1 MRYLITALVFA
12 AIVSALPP
20 SAQCRQNH
28 FRVGGSCLYLVKSN
42 TRDILGTGW
51 AVTGE
56 YSMTDLLSADEMIDG
71 GDISV
76 CVSYKRFDNDLPAAR
91 YTVDYSTFA
100 LKWRGGK
107 GAQPDCEGLY
117 GGIGLGA
124 ALIRTQPSLNL
135 TSNVSS
141 TCKLEYTVCGGAN
154 FSRHAYA
161 EISFS
166 RIPDIAEY
174 SLEHVW
180 LTIGARF

>member
-1 MRYLITALVFA
+1 MRHLVTALVFA
-12 AIVSALPP
+12 GIVLAYPP

-28 FRVGGSCLYLVKSN
+28 FRVGGSGLYLVKSN

-56 YSMTDLLSADEMIDG
+56 YSFNDALSTDEAIT

-76 CVSYKRFDNDLPAAR
+76 CVSYKMFDKNFPDVR
-91 YTVDYSTFA
+91 YTVDYSTFG

-117 GGIGLGA
+117 GGIGLGG
-124 ALIRTQPSLNL
+124 ALLRMHPSLNL

-154 FSRHAYA
+154 FLRHAYA

-166 RIPDIAEY
+166 RIPDIDEY